1 MRRVAPLILI
11 AVLLLAG
18 GEARASDQ
26 SKRLA
31 SRGLVDF
38 HAGRY
43 AKALELFDQAVAAD
57 GQDARALYYRAMTRE
72 RLDDVNGAISDLRAA
87 LSAQPDFDEA
97 ALELG
102 VALVQAG
109 QYQEATPPLEQARRL
124 ADQDG
129 QASLFLGI
137 AQLRLDQTAAA
148 LVNFQRAAKDPKWT
162 RAARYYQGVATYR
175 LGDWDQADQHFSAV
189 ASESPNS
196 DMGREA
202 AAFLAKIHQGEVA
215 NYTLYGAVGFQYDS
229 NVVLAPSSGAIA
241 DQLAISQQADG
252 RATLDVGGTYVPWS
266 NDWAQLLVGYEAYQ
280 SVHLKLS
287 KFNIQ
292 DHRPSVEVA
301 ANAGVF
307 RLGLL
312 GRYDYYLLQT
322 KSFLQEAT
330 ALPWVA
336 VPEGSLGRTEV
347 FYRMRRRDFKKQV
360 FFVRDSFNHAA
371 GLTQY
376 LYLNSPDRY
385 VSVGYQF
392 DREDPVINDRRLTPG
407 EFDPNSFAYD
417 GNEVNTGLGWSFPQ
431 AITGETHF
439 FYRHERY
446 AAQSD
451 GRRDDVYQVLA
462 SLRKRVDAHLDLTLA
477 YLGTI
482 NNSNNVLFNY
492 ERHIGSLGL
501 EVRF

>member
-57 GQDARALYYRAMTRE
+57 SQDARALYYRAMTRE
-72 RLDDVNGAISDLRAA
+72 RLDDVNGAIGDLRAA
-87 LSAQPDFDEA
+87 LTAEPDFDEA

-102 VALVQAG
+102 VALVQTG
-109 QYQEATPPLEQARRL
+109 QYQEATPPLEQARHL

-148 LVNFQRAAKDPKWT
+148 LVNFERAAKDPKWT

-215 NYTLYGAVGFQYDS
+215 NYQLYGAVGFQYDS
-229 NVVLAPSSGAIA
+229 NVVLAPSSGAVS
-241 DQLAISQQADG
+241 DQLAISQLADG
-252 RATLDVGGTYVPWS
+252 RASLDVGGC
-266 NDWAQLLVGYEAYQ
+266 
-280 SVHLKLS
+280 
-287 KFNIQ
+287 
-292 DHRPSVEVA
+292 
-301 ANAGVF
+301 
-307 RLGLL
+307 
-312 GRYDYYLLQT
+312 
-322 KSFLQEAT
+322 
-330 ALPWVA
+330 
-336 VPEGSLGRTEV
+336 
-347 FYRMRRRDFKKQV
+347 
-360 FFVRDSFNHAA
+360 
-371 GLTQY
+371 
-376 LYLNSPDRY
+376 
-385 VSVGYQF
+385 
-392 DREDPVINDRRLTPG
+392 
-407 EFDPNSFAYD
+407 
-417 GNEVNTGLGWSFPQ
+417 
-431 AITGETHF
+431 
-439 FYRHERY
+439 
-446 AAQSD
+446 
-451 GRRDDVYQVLA
+451 
-462 SLRKRVDAHLDLTLA
+462 
-477 YLGTI
+477 
-482 NNSNNVLFNY
+482 
-492 ERHIGSLGL
+492 
-501 EVRF
+501 